1 MEIPKKPPGS
11 FRPRWV
17 RAACDGTPRDMAP
30 RQPPGISPDVQGE
43 ACVASTLRRSSPFAR
58 HRRKSLPPNGL
69 LMGIAPPI
77 GSKKIPYRLR
87 ERQARGAV
95 VIGGPAD
102 LSGYRWQ
109 AVPSGW

>member
-11 FRPRWV
+11 FRPRWM

-30 RQPPGISPDVQGE
+30 RQPPGISPDVQGWGCE
-43 ACVASTLRRSSPFAR
+43 PTALRRSSPFAR

-77 GSKKIPYRLR
+77 GKRKVTRVPGLWQVRTVSKLKAFRLR
-87 ERQARGAV
+87 YLNE
-95 VIGGPAD
+95 
-102 LSGYRWQ
+102 
-109 AVPSGW
+109 